1 MESGGIAS
9 GRVIR
14 KNEQVVLREEFDDWA
29 LLFDPDT
36 GTVCGV
42 NPVGVRVWKMID
54 GMRTVQDISR
64 MIRDAY
70 SDAPD
75 SVEEDVAAFVNE
87 ISEKGYIQAG

>member
-1 MESGGIAS
+1 MESGGTAS
-9 GRVIR
+9 NRVLR

-36 GTVCGV
+36 GKVCGV
-42 NPVGVRVWKMID
+42 NPVGVQVWKLID
-54 GMRTVQDISR
+54 GERTGADICR
-64 MIRDAY
+64 LIRDQY
-70 SDAPD
+70 PDAPD

>member
-1 MESGGIAS
+1 
-9 GRVIR
+9 
-14 KNEQVVLREEFDDWA
+14 
-29 LLFDPDT
+29 
-36 GTVCGV
+36 
-42 NPVGVRVWKMID
+42 MID

-64 MIRDAY
+64 MISDAY